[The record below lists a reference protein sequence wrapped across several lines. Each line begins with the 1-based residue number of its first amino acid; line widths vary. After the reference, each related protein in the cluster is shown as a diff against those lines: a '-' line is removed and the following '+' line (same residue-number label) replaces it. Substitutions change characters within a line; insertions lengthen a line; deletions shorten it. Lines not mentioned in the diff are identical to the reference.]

1 MYIQRNIFLGDLVK
15 GFRVHSV
22 VALLCP
28 RQCGKT
34 TIANFHS
41 DKIIEQD
48 MPVKTIDLEDPN
60 HLRQLENSKL
70 ALESLKELIV
80 IDEIQNK
87 PELFQLLRVLVD
99 KNKDKQQYL
108 ILGSA
113 SRELIS
119 QSSENMADRVAFIEL
134 TTFNSM
140 KISSSNGLWL
150 RGSYFLFI
158 KINRRQL

>member
-134 TTFNSM
+134 TPFNSM